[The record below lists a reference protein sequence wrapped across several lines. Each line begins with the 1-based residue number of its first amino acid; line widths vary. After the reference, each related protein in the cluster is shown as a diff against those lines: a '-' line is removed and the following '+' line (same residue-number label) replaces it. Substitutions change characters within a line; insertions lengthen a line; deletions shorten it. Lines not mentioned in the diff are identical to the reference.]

1 MKNSPLNELTAQDIA
16 RKQKKL
22 DRIDKRIERKDDKF
36 KAKVSSGKKGTDMD
50 ITRHE
55 RSLSGLKERKH
66 KTEHQIKTGER
77 GRPTSLKNEAWLAGP
92 SRKPSSPVNNL
103 GFTMPHSPLNQN
115 DSIAAVKAF
124 KLDTE
129 NYMKREFKGNNPRLG
144 PITPEQNAAEA
155 KSEQSGKY
163 YNIEEKRLKLIPT
176 DDAEVQDVDFK
187 NKLKKW
193 QLPPLDRKSPL
204 NQGHENPKHGSS
216 YIETYPTAT
225 GKWGGKLPEWEAN
238 KVWSD
243 SSSTWISNPKDVN
256 LTRPQLERKSDSL
269 RIDRLQKDFDKKWK
283 SPLNQNEKVYNMTP
297 NVSEKEAAGV
307 REKFDR
313 TYMKRGSHAHA
324 DSEFE
329 KATYQLMNEGVIK
342 ETDNKSM
349 PLIEKRMKENKRNK

>member
-115 DSIAAVKAF
+115 DSIAAVKAWQNF
-124 KLDTE
+124 KQGYAKVGKVETGEYDREKHEFYYDT
-129 NYMKREFKGNNPRLG
+129 NRKKLRLV
-144 PITPEQNAAEA
+144 
-155 KSEQSGKY
+155 
-163 YNIEEKRLKLIPT
+163 PT
-176 DDAEVQDVDFK
+176 DDAERQDEGFK
-187 NKLKKW
+187 GNLKKW
-193 QLPPLDRKSPL
+193 QLPPLDR
-204 NQGHENPKHGSS
+204 
-216 YIETYPTAT
+216 
-225 GKWGGKLPEWEAN
+225 
-238 KVWSD
+238 
-243 SSSTWISNPKDVN
+243 
-256 LTRPQLERKSDSL
+256 
-269 RIDRLQKDFDKKWK
+269 K